1 MSSSITVTILT
12 PDRKTVKLCIET
24 VGHKQYFLKLQ
35 TDRQTD
41 RQTDAQTHRHT
52 DRHTD
57 RDTQTDRHRH
67 ITFIVF
73 IKVLVQILKDK
84 ISVYFSP

>member
-35 TDRQTD
+35 TDRRADT
-41 RQTDAQTHRHT
+41 QTHRHT